1 MFHARKLWE
10 SQIGI
15 KGKLDDLQEL
25 WIIKLNPRVIL
36 TVHID
41 LQDRLVNGK
50 PGNIE
55 VIMLK
60 VTLTKSM

>member
-1 MFHARKLWE
+1 M
-10 SQIGI
+10 
-15 KGKLDDLQEL
+15 D
-25 WIIKLNPRVIL
+25 IKLNARVVL

-41 LQDRLVNGK
+41 LQDRLVNGQ